1 VGLDLH
7 ARQSTMAILEDGE
20 ETIRTRTLHGSL
32 RSVLAEV
39 VRVKAPFEVC
49 YEASTGYGVVYEALV
64 GVADRVAVGHP
75 AKLRLIFG
83 SKDEHNRAD
92 AKRLARLLRAG
103 FVPEVHVPPREVRR
117 WRALIQ
123 RRRRHVVE
131 RSGVKSALRFLLR
144 SLGIEAPK
152 SLWSKAGLAWVR
164 TVGFDDPSDALMR
177 DEHLAHLEYLNGA
190 IGRAERRLDEVASQ
204 HPGVALLETIPGV
217 GPRTAEA
224 VVAWIDD
231 PRRFKRV
238 KAIGKYFGLVPCED
252 SSAGY
257 RRLGHITKEGPA
269 VVRGLLNQAAWRS
282 VASSP
287 EVRAFFE
294 RVRRDDPD
302 RKKIAI
308 VATMHYL
315 ARVMLSMLRTGEPWR
330 GSVAK
335 GTH

>member
-1 VGLDLH
+1 MGKRYVGLDLH

-20 ETIRTRTLHGSL
+20 EAIRTRTLHGSL

-39 VRVKAPFEVC
+39 VRVKPPFEVC

-83 SKDEHNRAD
+83 SKDKHNRAD

-152 SLWSKAGLAWVR
+152 SLWSRAGLAWVG
-164 TVGFDDPSDALMR
+164 TVGFDDASDALMR

-190 IGRAERRLDEVASQ
+190 IGRAERRLDEVAMVRWADKD
-204 HPGVALLETIPGV
+204 H
-217 GPRTAEA
+217 
-224 VVAWIDD
+224 
-231 PRRFKRV
+231 V
-238 KAIGKYFGLVPCED
+238 KAAAAPLQLVDHTEGVSLED
-252 SSAGY
+252 
-257 RRLGHITKEGPA
+257 PA
-269 VVRGLLNQAAWRS
+269 
-282 VASSP
+282 
-287 EVRAFFE
+287 
-294 RVRRDDPD
+294 D
-302 RKKIAI
+302 
-308 VATMHYL
+308 
-315 ARVMLSMLRTGEPWR
+315 
-330 GSVAK
+330 
-335 GTH
+335 